1 MRSSHEWRSLRQV
14 HWQQLEWS
22 EAGHWPLLL
31 RCLVVGMV
39 FVVALVLGRPL
50 LLAPQQQELQLAQSS
65 EARLMKEFQQLS
77 GELAALEPLTE
88 QARGLEQRLV
98 ALGKSRHSASIPA
111 LMERI
116 GDLAAEHQLSVE
128 TLELL
133 QVDGV
138 EVRKDSLRLNLIGGY
153 HHIAEFVGALA
164 DIPIMVTLHDLVL
177 ERRDVSQEPALW
189 LSARLEVDRA
199 AFEDDAEM
207 TPLDGRSS

>member
-1 MRSSHEWRSLRQV
+1 MRLSHEWRSLRQV

-31 RCLVVGMV
+31 RCLVVGVV

-50 LLAPQQQELQLAQSS
+50 LVAPQQQALQLAQSS
-65 EARLMKEFQQLS
+65 EARLLKEFQQLA

-88 QARGLEQRLV
+88 QAGELEQRL
-98 ALGKSRHSASIPA
+98 AELGKSRHSASTPA

-116 GDLAAEHQLSVE
+116 GDLAVEHQLSVE

-138 EVRKDSLRLNLIGGY
+138 EAQKDSLRLNLIGGY

-164 DIPIMVTLHDLVL
+164 DILIMVSLHDLVL
-177 ERRDVSQEPALW
+177 ERRDVSREPALR
-189 LSARLEVDRA
+189 LSVRLEVHRA

>member
-1 MRSSHEWRSLRQV
+1 MRLSHEWRSLRQV

-31 RCLVVGMV
+31 RCLVVGVV
-39 FVVALVLGRPL
+39 FVGALVLGRPL
-50 LLAPQQQELQLAQSS
+50 LVAPQQQALQLAQSS
-65 EARLMKEFQQLS
+65 EVRLLKEIQQLS

-88 QARGLEQRLV
+88 QAGILEQRLA

-116 GDLAAEHQLSVE
+116 GVLAAEHQLSVE

-133 QVDGV
+133 QADGV
-138 EVRKDSLRLNLIGGY
+138 EVQKDTLRLNLIGGY

-164 DIPIMVTLHDLVL
+164 DIPVMVSLHDLVV
-177 ERRDVSQEPALW
+177 ERRDVSRESALRM
-189 LSARLEVDRA
+189 SARLEVHRA
-199 AFEDDAEM
+199 AFEDDAGM
-207 TPLDGRSS
+207 TPLGGRSS